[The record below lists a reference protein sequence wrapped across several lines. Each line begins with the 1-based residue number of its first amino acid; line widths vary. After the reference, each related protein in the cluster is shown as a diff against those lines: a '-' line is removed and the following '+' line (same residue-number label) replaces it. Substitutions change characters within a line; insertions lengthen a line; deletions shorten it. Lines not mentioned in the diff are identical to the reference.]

1 MSKKKRRSILD
12 VINPD
17 GTKDNDGFGDI
28 LAEKFGKFLSNVID
42 NIRGKRR

>member
-1 MSKKKRRSILD
+1 MSKKKKRSILE

-17 GTKDNDGFGDI
+17 GTKDKDEFGDI
-28 LAEKFGKFLSNVID
+28 LAEKIGKLLSNIID